1 MKKKNFNIN
10 NMCIVVTYVFS
21 VRSVELVVP
30 EEFANIVSTKHT
42 SRRMLTTLRK
52 IK

>member
-10 NMCIVVTYVFS
+10 NMCIVVTYVFG
-21 VRSVELVVP
+21 VRSVELVL